1 MATSLPVT
9 TPEVR
14 YPHWEDLRSL
24 IFPGFLTARVRLGD
38 HIVCVRSPSSS
49 DIDYMRWVWG
59 EGRSDWS
66 DRLTLRSIWAI
77 DGKVFLNPDAHQEAE
92 TYEIF
97 KRFPELIQQTLF
109 MVTLGL
115 IIRSQQAYTMCFGF
129 CMEPESRELWKSLG
143 PPPYGRQDTG
153 FETGCLGSNMV
164 QRLWRAFNEGEDQRL
179 DNQYAW
185 LMCKQG
191 MANELAFRD
200 EVFQAHTAEEL
211 MEEMHR
217 WVTGKEDR
225 HDKAVS
231 AYKQNIQ
238 EKMVREKAERE
249 QRLELARREAEAA
262 VAKMGW
268 DPHRP
273 SVVGYSLNQIQQ
285 MMVER
290 GDNMEQPGIRKIAE
304 GPSRRERAF
313 DHWVHAEIKDGNLE
327 SDGDTLVEKRPQPKT
342 PLQEQVRSRKPTARE
357 DD

>member
-1 MATSLPVT
+1 
-9 TPEVR
+9 
-14 YPHWEDLRSL
+14 
-24 IFPGFLTARVRLGD
+24 
-38 HIVCVRSPSSS
+38 
-49 DIDYMRWVWG
+49 MRWVWG
-59 EGRSDWS
+59 EGREDWS

-77 DGKVFLNPDAHQEAE
+77 DGKVFLNPDVHQEAE

-97 KRFPELIQQTLF
+97 KLFPKLIQQTLF

-115 IIRSQQAYTMCFGF
+115 IIRTQQAYTMCFGF
-129 CMEPESRELWKSLG
+129 CMELESRELWKSLG
-143 PPPYGRQDTG
+143 PPPYGRKDTG
-153 FETGCLGSNMV
+153 FETEFLGSNMV

-185 LMCKQG
+185 LLCKQG
-191 MANELAFRD
+191 MAPHAPKAMKKIETRDQTEADKLKNDRQRMMDDAYYRSCGVLTEDGQLANELAFRD

-225 HDKAVS
+225 HDTVVS
-231 AYKQNIQ
+231 DYKQNIQ

-249 QRLELARREAEAA
+249 QRLDLVRREAEAA

-313 DHWVHAEIKDGNLE
+313 DRWVHAEIKDGNLE
-327 SDGDTLVEKRPQPKT
+327 SDGDSLVEKRPQPKT
-342 PLQEQVRSRKPTARE
+342 PLQEQIRSRKPTARE